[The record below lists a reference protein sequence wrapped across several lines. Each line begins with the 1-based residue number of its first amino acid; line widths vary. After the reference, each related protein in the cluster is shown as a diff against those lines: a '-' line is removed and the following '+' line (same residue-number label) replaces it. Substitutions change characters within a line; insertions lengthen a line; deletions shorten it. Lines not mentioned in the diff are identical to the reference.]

1 MALFDTTFL
10 ASQLFWTALS
20 FLVLLGVMWKYV
32 VPAVT
37 AVLDERAERIRLDLA
52 KAEEMRNDAQN
63 LLEQYEASLATARK
77 EAAEIVAS
85 AKQQADAMWAQ
96 KTLKLENELKQRAD
110 EAAAQ
115 LDTAKQKAMKD
126 LQSEV
131 SKLVVAVSEKVLR
144 DSVDAKKAETLTT
157 QALKDLH

>member
-20 FLVLLGVMWKYV
+20 FIVLLGVMWKYV
-32 VPAVT
+32 VPAV
-37 AVLDERAERIRLDLA
+37 AGVLDERAERIRLDLA
-52 KAEEMRNDAQN
+52 KAEEMRNDAQE

-77 EAAEIVAS
+77 ESAEIVAA

-110 EAAAQ
+110 DAAAQ
-115 LDTAKQKAMKD
+115 LETAKQKAMKD

-131 SKLVVAVSEKVLR
+131 SKLVLSVAEKVLR
-144 DSVDAKKAETLTT
+144 ETVDPKKAEALTT
-157 QALKDLH
+157 KALKDLH

>member
-20 FLVLLGVMWKYV
+20 FVVLLGVMWKYV
-32 VPAVT
+32 VPAV
-37 AVLDERAERIRLDLA
+37 AGVLDERAERIRLDLA
-52 KAEEMRNDAQN
+52 KAEEMRASAQEM
-63 LLEQYEASLATARK
+63 LEQYEANLTTARK
-77 EAAEIVAS
+77 DAAEIVAA

-110 EAAAQ
+110 DAAAQ
-115 LDTAKQKAMKD
+115 LETAKQKAMKD

-131 SKLVVAVSEKVLR
+131 SKLVLSVAEKVLR
-144 DSVDAKKAETLTT
+144 ETVDPKKAEALTT
-157 QALKDLH
+157 KALKDLH

>member
-20 FLVLLGVMWKYV
+20 FIVLLGVMWKYV
-32 VPAVT
+32 VPAV
-37 AVLDERAERIRLDLA
+37 ASVLDERAERIRLDLA

-77 EAAEIVAS
+77 ESAEIVAA

-115 LDTAKQKAMKD
+115 LEAAKQKAMKD

-131 SKLVVAVSEKVLR
+131 SKLVVTAAEKVLR
-144 DSVDAKKAETLTT
+144 DSVDAKKAEALTT
-157 QALKDLH
+157 KALKDLH

>member
-37 AVLDERAERIRLDLA
+37 SVLDERAERIRLDLA

-77 EAAEIVAS
+77 ESAEIVAA

-115 LDTAKQKAMKD
+115 LETAKQKAMKD

-144 DSVDAKKAETLTT
+144 ETVDGKKAEALTT
-157 QALKDLH
+157 KALKDLH